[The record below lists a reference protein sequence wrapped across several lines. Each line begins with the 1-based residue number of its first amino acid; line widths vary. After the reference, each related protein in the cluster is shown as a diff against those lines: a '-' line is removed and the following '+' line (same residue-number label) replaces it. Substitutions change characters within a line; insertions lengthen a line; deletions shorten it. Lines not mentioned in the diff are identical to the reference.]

1 VRAERLLR
9 ILLLLQS
16 RGRLTVA
23 ELAQRLE
30 VSPRTVQRDL
40 EAMSLAGVPVYP
52 TRGRGGGWSL
62 LPDFRT
68 RLFGLTAAEAMSIF
82 VGTTAQVLTDLGLGE
97 TDRAYDK
104 LLTALPSGIRREAGF
119 ALQRVLIDRPGWDEE
134 PTDDVSWLAVCR
146 QALWEERLMIMRYG
160 SGRTAITVGPLG
172 LVAKGHAW
180 YLVGQRGT
188 EQRTYRVS
196 RIVSAELTDESFDR
210 PTDFDLADYWAESV
224 RRTRAQ
230 WPTYPVVFAVQ
241 DTALAR
247 FSGRPGARITPGAAG
262 RAGWSRVEI
271 DLENPGEARSVALS
285 LGGAAIVEQPAELR
299 REVRLAAEQ
308 MLRLHDQTD
317 GPRD

>member
-23 ELAQRLE
+23 ELARRLE
-30 VSPRTVQRDL
+30 VSARTVQRDL

-82 VGTTAQVLTDLGLGE
+82 VGTTTQVLTDLGLGE

-104 LLTALPSGIRREAGF
+104 LLTALPEGIRREAGF
-119 ALQRVLIDRPGWDEE
+119 ALQRVLIDRPGWDEDL
-134 PTDDVSWLAVCR
+134 TDAVTWLAVCR
-146 QALWEERLMIMRYG
+146 QALWEERLMIMKYG
-160 SGRTAITVGPLG
+160 SGRAAITVAPLG

-180 YLVGQRGT
+180 YLVARRDT
-188 EQRTYRVS
+188 EPRTYRVS
-196 RIVSAELTDESFDR
+196 RIVTAELTDQTFDR
-210 PTDFDLADYWAESV
+210 PADFDLADYWAESV

-230 WPTYPVVFAVQ
+230 WPSYPVVFRVRDA
-241 DTALAR
+241 ALAR
-247 FSGRPGARITPGAAG
+247 FSGRSGVRITPAADQP
-262 RAGWSRVEI
+262 GWSRVEI

-285 LGGAAIVEQPAELR
+285 LGGAAIVDEPAELR
-299 REVRLAAEQ
+299 RDVRRAAEE
-308 MLRLHDQTD
+308 LVRLHDQSD
-317 GPRD
+317 VP

>member
-23 ELAQRLE
+23 ELARRLE

-82 VGTTAQVLTDLGLGE
+82 VGTTTQVLTDLGLGE

-104 LLTALPSGIRREAGF
+104 LLTALPAGIRREAGF
-119 ALQRVLIDRPGWDEE
+119 ALQRVLIDRPGWDEDL
-134 PTDDVSWLAVCR
+134 TDDVSWLAVCR

-160 SGRTAITVGPLG
+160 SGRAAITVAPLG

-180 YLVGQRGT
+180 YLVAWRDT
-188 EQRTYRVS
+188 EPRTYRVS
-196 RIVSAELTDESFDR
+196 RIVSAEPTDESFDR

-224 RRTRAQ
+224 RRTRAE
-230 WPTYPVVFAVQ
+230 WPSYPVVFIVR
-241 DTALAR
+241 DSALAR
-247 FSGRPGARITPGAAG
+247 FSGRRGVRITSDPN
-262 RAGWSRVEI
+262 RPGWSRVEI
-271 DLENPGEARSVALS
+271 DLENPGEARSVALG
-285 LGGAAIVEQPAELR
+285 LGGAAIVEEPVELR
-299 REVRLAAEQ
+299 QDVRRAAEE
-308 MLRLHDQTD
+308 LVRLHDQQPD
-317 GPRD
+317 GS